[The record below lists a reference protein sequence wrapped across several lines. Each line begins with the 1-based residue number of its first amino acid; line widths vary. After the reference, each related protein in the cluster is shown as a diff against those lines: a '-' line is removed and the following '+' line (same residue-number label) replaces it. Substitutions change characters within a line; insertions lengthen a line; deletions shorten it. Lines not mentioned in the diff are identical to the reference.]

1 MSKRANGIPAILIM
15 IFLFSSIILLQ
26 QGVLALQ
33 PNQTSSKNIT
43 ARVAPQGTTL
53 EVSNKTSAVPN
64 ATLATPAQTQTTPS
78 TQPPSSSNGGAP
90 MSSGSGSPNMTG
102 FTNAANLT
110 LKDKIFPIKYNITG
124 GKLVGLLPDKDKTTV
139 VAVLSPGGSGEKNM
153 IFTIEL
159 PRNVIDSKGQGNT
172 DTKFVVKID
181 NKGVDYKEVA
191 NNLNARILGIDFS
204 KGDRVVEITGTQMTP

>member
-1 MSKRANGIPAILIM
+1 MSKRTNGIPGILIM
-15 IFLFSSIILLQ
+15 IFLFSSITVLQ
-26 QGVLALQ
+26 QGVLGLQ

-43 ARVAPQGTTL
+43 SQATPQGTSL
-53 EVSNKTSAVPN
+53 GSNKTSAVSN
-64 ATLATPAQTQTTPS
+64 ATVATPAQTQPTPS
-78 TQPPSSSNGGAP
+78 SQSPSSSNGGAP
-90 MSSGSGSPNMTG
+90 KSSGTPNMTG

-172 DTKFVVKID
+172 DIKFVVKID

>member
-53 EVSNKTSAVPN
+53 EVSNKTSTVPN
-64 ATLATPAQTQTTPS
+64 AASITPAQTQTTPS
-78 TQPPSSSNGGAP
+78 TQSPSSNAGAP
-90 MSSGSGSPNMTG
+90 TSSGSPNMTG

-110 LKDKIFPIKYNITG
+110 LKDRIFPIKYNITG
-124 GKLVGLLPDKDKTTV
+124 GKLLGLLPDKDKTTL
-139 VAVLSPGGSGEKNM
+139 VAVLSPEGSGEKNM

-172 DTKFVVKID
+172 DTKFVLKID

>member
-53 EVSNKTSAVPN
+53 EVSNKTSTVPN

-124 GKLVGLLPDKDKTTV
+124 GKLLGLVADNDKTTV
-139 VAVLSPGGSGEKNM
+139 VAVISPGGSGKM
-153 IFTIEL
+153 VLTIEL

-172 DTKFVVKID
+172 DIKFVVKID